1 MNRPNKLHLGQFPT
15 PMHRLD
21 NMSRVLGRNI
31 YIKRDDMTG
40 VSTGGNK
47 VRKLEY
53 LLYDAKEKGAD
64 YVLTT
69 GGAQSNHAM
78 LTAACCNKIGIK
90 AILVL
95 KQRGVQG
102 RVGNLLINELLGADV
117 RFVDTD
123 SYDDVYKEMDRIADE
138 LRAAGHNPYLVPVG
152 GSVPLGSIADVS
164 VVMSPQTITRY
175 NQSRQ
180 VTISGDAADGDTSA
194 MAKSIRAI
202 LAGYTLPGGY
212 TAELA
217 GGYTEMME
225 NFSDLGLALI
235 VSVGLVYFVL
245 ASQFESFV
253 MPVIIMMILPIAFAG
268 ALFALPLTGK
278 DLSMISL
285 VSLIMLAGTVVN
297 ASIVLVDYIKQ
308 RRDRGETREEAILHA
323 CPLRIRPVLM
333 TTLTTILALVPTAL
347 GMTGK
352 MNEMMS
358 DMGTTMIAG
367 MLVSTVITL
376 LFTPVY
382 YCVIDDLTHRRER
395 RRAKKLAAAQSK
407 P

>member
-152 GSVPLGSIADVS
+152 GSVPLGTVGYVDCAREIFAEALEQDIKIDRIVS
-164 VVMSPQTITRY
+164 TAG
-175 NQSRQ
+175 
-180 VTISGDAADGDTSA
+180 SGGT
-194 MAKSIRAI
+194 
-202 LAGYTLPGGY
+202 LAGLVLGAMLYGDGCKVTGVAVCDDPFEEI
-212 TAELA
+212 TAELVNGAAEILGADVHVEPKDIDILRYYGA
-217 GGYTEMME
+217 GYAQPSKEGLEAITLMAQQEGLMLDPVYT
-225 NFSDLGLALI
+225 GK
-235 VSVGLVYFVL
+235 
-245 ASQFESFV
+245 
-253 MPVIIMMILPIAFAG
+253 AFAG
-268 ALFALPLTGK
+268 LMHLIRTGKISENETVLFLHSGGTASLFAVDPK
-278 DLSMISL
+278 D
-285 VSLIMLAGTVVN
+285 V
-297 ASIVLVDYIKQ
+297 K
-308 RRDRGETREEAILHA
+308 
-323 CPLRIRPVLM
+323 
-333 TTLTTILALVPTAL
+333 
-347 GMTGK
+347 
-352 MNEMMS
+352 
-358 DMGTTMIAG
+358 
-367 MLVSTVITL
+367 
-376 LFTPVY
+376 
-382 YCVIDDLTHRRER
+382 
-395 RRAKKLAAAQSK
+395 
-407 P
+407 

>member
-117 RFVDTD
+117 RFVD
-123 SYDDVYKEMDRIADE
+123 
-138 LRAAGHNPYLVPVG
+138 
-152 GSVPLGSIADVS
+152 
-164 VVMSPQTITRY
+164 
-175 NQSRQ
+175 
-180 VTISGDAADGDTSA
+180 
-194 MAKSIRAI
+194 
-202 LAGYTLPGGY
+202 
-212 TAELA
+212 
-217 GGYTEMME
+217 
-225 NFSDLGLALI
+225 SD
-235 VSVGLVYFVL
+235 
-245 ASQFESFV
+245 
-253 MPVIIMMILPIAFAG
+253 II
-268 ALFALPLTGK
+268 
-278 DLSMISL
+278 
-285 VSLIMLAGTVVN
+285 
-297 ASIVLVDYIKQ
+297 
-308 RRDRGETREEAILHA
+308 
-323 CPLRIRPVLM
+323 
-333 TTLTTILALVPTAL
+333 PTW
-347 GMTGK
+347 
-352 MNEMMS
+352 
-358 DMGTTMIAG
+358 
-367 MLVSTVITL
+367 
-376 LFTPVY
+376 
-382 YCVIDDLTHRRER
+382 CR
-395 RRAKKLAAAQSK
+395 LAAACRSARLATSTARAK
-407 P
+407 FLPRPLSRT

>member
-117 RFVDTD
+117 RFVDSD

-152 GSVPLGSIADVS
+152 GSVPLGTVGYVDCAREIFAEALEQDIKINHIVS
-164 VVMSPQTITRY
+164 TAG
-175 NQSRQ
+175 
-180 VTISGDAADGDTSA
+180 SGGT
-194 MAKSIRAI
+194 
-202 LAGYTLPGGY
+202 LAGLVLGAMLYGDGCKVTGVAVCDDPFEEI
-212 TAELA
+212 TAELVNGAAEILGADVHVEPKDIDILRYYGA
-217 GGYTEMME
+217 GYAQPSKEGLEAITLMAQQEGLILDPVYT
-225 NFSDLGLALI
+225 GK
-235 VSVGLVYFVL
+235 
-245 ASQFESFV
+245 
-253 MPVIIMMILPIAFAG
+253 AFAG
-268 ALFALPLTGK
+268 LMHLIRTGKIDENETVLFLHSGGTASLFAVDPK
-278 DLSMISL
+278 D
-285 VSLIMLAGTVVN
+285 V
-297 ASIVLVDYIKQ
+297 K
-308 RRDRGETREEAILHA
+308 
-323 CPLRIRPVLM
+323 
-333 TTLTTILALVPTAL
+333 
-347 GMTGK
+347 
-352 MNEMMS
+352 
-358 DMGTTMIAG
+358 
-367 MLVSTVITL
+367 
-376 LFTPVY
+376 
-382 YCVIDDLTHRRER
+382 
-395 RRAKKLAAAQSK
+395 
-407 P
+407 

>member
-15 PMHRLD
+15 PMHHLD
-21 NMSRVLGRNI
+21 NMSRALGRSI

-152 GSVPLGSIADVS
+152 GSVPLGTVGYVDCAREIFAEALEQDIKIDRIVS
-164 VVMSPQTITRY
+164 TAG
-175 NQSRQ
+175 
-180 VTISGDAADGDTSA
+180 SGGT
-194 MAKSIRAI
+194 
-202 LAGYTLPGGY
+202 LAGLVLGAMLYGDGCKVTGVAVCDDPFEEI
-212 TAELA
+212 TAELVNGAAEILGADVRLEPKDIDILRYYGA
-217 GGYTEMME
+217 GYAKPSKEGLEAITLMAQEEGLILDPVYT
-225 NFSDLGLALI
+225 GK
-235 VSVGLVYFVL
+235 
-245 ASQFESFV
+245 
-253 MPVIIMMILPIAFAG
+253 AFAG
-268 ALFALPLTGK
+268 LMHLIRTGKISENETVLFLHSGGTASLFAVDPK
-278 DLSMISL
+278 D
-285 VSLIMLAGTVVN
+285 V
-297 ASIVLVDYIKQ
+297 K
-308 RRDRGETREEAILHA
+308 
-323 CPLRIRPVLM
+323 
-333 TTLTTILALVPTAL
+333 
-347 GMTGK
+347 
-352 MNEMMS
+352 
-358 DMGTTMIAG
+358 
-367 MLVSTVITL
+367 
-376 LFTPVY
+376 
-382 YCVIDDLTHRRER
+382 
-395 RRAKKLAAAQSK
+395 
-407 P
+407 

>member
-21 NMSRVLGRNI
+21 NMSHVLGRNI

-102 RVGNLLINELLGADV
+102 RVGNLLINELLGADG

-138 LRAAGHNPYLVPVG
+138 LRAAGPNPYLVPVG
-152 GSVPLGSIADVS
+152 GSVPLGTVGYVDCAREIFAEALEQDIKIDRIVS
-164 VVMSPQTITRY
+164 TAG
-175 NQSRQ
+175 
-180 VTISGDAADGDTSA
+180 SGGT
-194 MAKSIRAI
+194 
-202 LAGYTLPGGY
+202 LAGLVLGAMLYGDGCKVTGVAVCDDPFEEI
-212 TAELA
+212 TAELVNGAAEILGADVRLEPKDIDILRYYGA
-217 GGYTEMME
+217 GYAKPSKEGLEAITLMAQQEGLILDPVYT
-225 NFSDLGLALI
+225 GK
-235 VSVGLVYFVL
+235 
-245 ASQFESFV
+245 
-253 MPVIIMMILPIAFAG
+253 AFAG
-268 ALFALPLTGK
+268 LMHLIRTGKISENETVLFLHSGGTASLFAVDPK
-278 DLSMISL
+278 D
-285 VSLIMLAGTVVN
+285 V
-297 ASIVLVDYIKQ
+297 K
-308 RRDRGETREEAILHA
+308 
-323 CPLRIRPVLM
+323 
-333 TTLTTILALVPTAL
+333 
-347 GMTGK
+347 
-352 MNEMMS
+352 
-358 DMGTTMIAG
+358 
-367 MLVSTVITL
+367 
-376 LFTPVY
+376 
-382 YCVIDDLTHRRER
+382 
-395 RRAKKLAAAQSK
+395 
-407 P
+407 

>member
-1 MNRPNKLHLGQFPT
+1 MNKPNKLHLGQFPT
-15 PMHRLD
+15 PMHHLD
-21 NMSRVLGRNI
+21 NMSRALGRSI

-152 GSVPLGSIADVS
+152 GSVALGTVGYVDCAREIFAEALEQDIKIDRIVS
-164 VVMSPQTITRY
+164 TAG
-175 NQSRQ
+175 
-180 VTISGDAADGDTSA
+180 SGGT
-194 MAKSIRAI
+194 
-202 LAGYTLPGGY
+202 LAGLVLGAMLYGDGCKVTGVAVCDDPFEEI
-212 TAELA
+212 TAELVNGAAEILGADVHVEPKDIDILRYYGA
-217 GGYTEMME
+217 GYAKPSKEGLEAITLMAQQEGLILDPVYT
-225 NFSDLGLALI
+225 GK
-235 VSVGLVYFVL
+235 
-245 ASQFESFV
+245 
-253 MPVIIMMILPIAFAG
+253 AFAG
-268 ALFALPLTGK
+268 LMHLIRTGKIETVLFLHSGGTASLFA
-278 DLSMISL
+278 
-285 VSLIMLAGTVVN
+285 
-297 ASIVLVDYIKQ
+297 VDP
-308 RRDRGETREEAILHA
+308 RD
-323 CPLRIRPVLM
+323 V
-333 TTLTTILALVPTAL
+333 
-347 GMTGK
+347 K
-352 MNEMMS
+352 
-358 DMGTTMIAG
+358 
-367 MLVSTVITL
+367 
-376 LFTPVY
+376 
-382 YCVIDDLTHRRER
+382 
-395 RRAKKLAAAQSK
+395 
-407 P
+407 

>member
-152 GSVPLGSIADVS
+152 GSVPLGTVGYVDCAREIFAEALEQDIKINRIVS
-164 VVMSPQTITRY
+164 TAG
-175 NQSRQ
+175 
-180 VTISGDAADGDTSA
+180 SGGT
-194 MAKSIRAI
+194 
-202 LAGYTLPGGY
+202 LAGLVLGAMLYGDGCKVTGVAVCDDPFEEI
-212 TAELA
+212 TAELVNGAAEILGADVHVEPKDIDILRYYGA
-217 GGYTEMME
+217 GYAQPSKE
-225 NFSDLGLALI
+225 GLDRKSTRLNSSHTDI
-235 VSVGLVYFVL
+235 SR
-245 ASQFESFV
+245 
-253 MPVIIMMILPIAFAG
+253 MPSSA
-268 ALFALPLTGK
+268 
-278 DLSMISL
+278 
-285 VSLIMLAGTVVN
+285 
-297 ASIVLVDYIKQ
+297 
-308 RRDRGETREEAILHA
+308 
-323 CPLRIRPVLM
+323 
-333 TTLTTILALVPTAL
+333 
-347 GMTGK
+347 
-352 MNEMMS
+352 
-358 DMGTTMIAG
+358 
-367 MLVSTVITL
+367 
-376 LFTPVY
+376 
-382 YCVIDDLTHRRER
+382 
-395 RRAKKLAAAQSK
+395 
-407 P
+407 

>member
-123 SYDDVYKEMDRIADE
+123 SYDDVYKETDRIADE

-152 GSVPLGSIADVS
+152 GSVPLGTVGYVDCAREIFAEALEQDIKINHIVS
-164 VVMSPQTITRY
+164 TAG
-175 NQSRQ
+175 
-180 VTISGDAADGDTSA
+180 SGGT
-194 MAKSIRAI
+194 
-202 LAGYTLPGGY
+202 LAGLVLGAMLYGDGCKVTGVAVCDDPFEEI
-212 TAELA
+212 TAELVNGAAEILGADVHVEPKDIDILRYYGA
-217 GGYTEMME
+217 GYAQPSKEGLEAITLMAQQEGLILDPVYT
-225 NFSDLGLALI
+225 GK
-235 VSVGLVYFVL
+235 
-245 ASQFESFV
+245 
-253 MPVIIMMILPIAFAG
+253 AFAG
-268 ALFALPLTGK
+268 LMHLIRTGKIGENETVLFLHSGGTASLFAVDPK
-278 DLSMISL
+278 D
-285 VSLIMLAGTVVN
+285 V
-297 ASIVLVDYIKQ
+297 K
-308 RRDRGETREEAILHA
+308 
-323 CPLRIRPVLM
+323 
-333 TTLTTILALVPTAL
+333 
-347 GMTGK
+347 
-352 MNEMMS
+352 
-358 DMGTTMIAG
+358 
-367 MLVSTVITL
+367 
-376 LFTPVY
+376 
-382 YCVIDDLTHRRER
+382 
-395 RRAKKLAAAQSK
+395 
-407 P
+407 

>member
-1 MNRPNKLHLGQFPT
+1 MNKPNKLHLGQFPT
-15 PMHRLD
+15 PMHHLD
-21 NMSRVLGRNI
+21 NMSRALGRSI

-152 GSVPLGSIADVS
+152 GSVPLGTVGYVDCAREIFAEALEQDIKIDRIVS
-164 VVMSPQTITRY
+164 TAG
-175 NQSRQ
+175 
-180 VTISGDAADGDTSA
+180 SGGT
-194 MAKSIRAI
+194 
-202 LAGYTLPGGY
+202 LAGLVLGAMLYGDGCKVTGVAVCDDPFEEI
-212 TAELA
+212 TAELVNDAAEILGADVHVEPKDIDILRYYGA
-217 GGYTEMME
+217 GYAKPSKEGLEAITLMAQQEGLILDPVYT
-225 NFSDLGLALI
+225 GK
-235 VSVGLVYFVL
+235 
-245 ASQFESFV
+245 
-253 MPVIIMMILPIAFAG
+253 AFAG
-268 ALFALPLTGK
+268 LMHLIRTGKISENETVLFLHSGGTASLFA
-278 DLSMISL
+278 
-285 VSLIMLAGTVVN
+285 
-297 ASIVLVDYIKQ
+297 VDP
-308 RRDRGETREEAILHA
+308 RD
-323 CPLRIRPVLM
+323 V
-333 TTLTTILALVPTAL
+333 
-347 GMTGK
+347 K
-352 MNEMMS
+352 
-358 DMGTTMIAG
+358 
-367 MLVSTVITL
+367 
-376 LFTPVY
+376 
-382 YCVIDDLTHRRER
+382 
-395 RRAKKLAAAQSK
+395 
-407 P
+407 

>member
-117 RFVDTD
+117 RFVDSD

-152 GSVPLGSIADVS
+152 GTVGYVDCAREIFAEALEQDIKINHIVSTAGSGG
-164 VVMSPQTITRY
+164 T
-175 NQSRQ
+175 
-180 VTISGDAADGDTSA
+180 
-194 MAKSIRAI
+194 
-202 LAGYTLPGGY
+202 LAGLVLGAMLYGDGCKVTGVAVCDDPFEEI
-212 TAELA
+212 TAELVNGAAEILGADVHVEPKDIDILRYYGA
-217 GGYTEMME
+217 GYAQPSKEGLEAITLMAQQEGLILDPVYT
-225 NFSDLGLALI
+225 GK
-235 VSVGLVYFVL
+235 
-245 ASQFESFV
+245 
-253 MPVIIMMILPIAFAG
+253 AFAG
-268 ALFALPLTGK
+268 LMHLIRTGKIGENETVLFLHSGGTASLFAVDPK
-278 DLSMISL
+278 D
-285 VSLIMLAGTVVN
+285 V
-297 ASIVLVDYIKQ
+297 K
-308 RRDRGETREEAILHA
+308 
-323 CPLRIRPVLM
+323 
-333 TTLTTILALVPTAL
+333 
-347 GMTGK
+347 
-352 MNEMMS
+352 
-358 DMGTTMIAG
+358 
-367 MLVSTVITL
+367 
-376 LFTPVY
+376 
-382 YCVIDDLTHRRER
+382 
-395 RRAKKLAAAQSK
+395 
-407 P
+407 

>member
-21 NMSRVLGRNI
+21 NMSRVLGCNI

-117 RFVDTD
+117 RFVDSD

-152 GSVPLGSIADVS
+152 GSVPLGTVGYVDCAREIFAEALEQDIKIDRIVS
-164 VVMSPQTITRY
+164 TAG
-175 NQSRQ
+175 
-180 VTISGDAADGDTSA
+180 SGGT
-194 MAKSIRAI
+194 
-202 LAGYTLPGGY
+202 LAGLVLGAMLYGDGCKVTGVAVCDDPFEEI
-212 TAELA
+212 TAELVNGAAEILGADVRLEPKDIDILRYYGA
-217 GGYTEMME
+217 GYAKPSKEGLEAITLMAQQEGLILDPVYT
-225 NFSDLGLALI
+225 GK
-235 VSVGLVYFVL
+235 
-245 ASQFESFV
+245 
-253 MPVIIMMILPIAFAG
+253 AFAG
-268 ALFALPLTGK
+268 LMHLIRTGKISENETVLFLHSGGTASLFAVDPK
-278 DLSMISL
+278 D
-285 VSLIMLAGTVVN
+285 V
-297 ASIVLVDYIKQ
+297 K
-308 RRDRGETREEAILHA
+308 
-323 CPLRIRPVLM
+323 
-333 TTLTTILALVPTAL
+333 
-347 GMTGK
+347 
-352 MNEMMS
+352 
-358 DMGTTMIAG
+358 
-367 MLVSTVITL
+367 
-376 LFTPVY
+376 
-382 YCVIDDLTHRRER
+382 
-395 RRAKKLAAAQSK
+395 
-407 P
+407 

>member
-152 GSVPLGSIADVS
+152 GSVPLGTVGYVDCAREIFAEALEQDIKINRIVS
-164 VVMSPQTITRY
+164 TAG
-175 NQSRQ
+175 
-180 VTISGDAADGDTSA
+180 SGGT
-194 MAKSIRAI
+194 
-202 LAGYTLPGGY
+202 LAGLVLGAMLYGDGCKVTGVAVCDDPFEEI
-212 TAELA
+212 TAELVNGAAEILGADVHVEPKDIDILRYYGA
-217 GGYTEMME
+217 GYAQPSKEGLEAITLMAQQEGLILDPVYT
-225 NFSDLGLALI
+225 GK
-235 VSVGLVYFVL
+235 
-245 ASQFESFV
+245 
-253 MPVIIMMILPIAFAG
+253 AFAG
-268 ALFALPLTGK
+268 LMHLIRTGKIAENETVLFLHSGGTASLFAVDPK
-278 DLSMISL
+278 D
-285 VSLIMLAGTVVN
+285 V
-297 ASIVLVDYIKQ
+297 K
-308 RRDRGETREEAILHA
+308 
-323 CPLRIRPVLM
+323 
-333 TTLTTILALVPTAL
+333 
-347 GMTGK
+347 
-352 MNEMMS
+352 
-358 DMGTTMIAG
+358 
-367 MLVSTVITL
+367 
-376 LFTPVY
+376 
-382 YCVIDDLTHRRER
+382 
-395 RRAKKLAAAQSK
+395 
-407 P
+407 

>member
-152 GSVPLGSIADVS
+152 GSVPLGTVGYVDCAREIFAEALEQDIKINRIVS
-164 VVMSPQTITRY
+164 TAG
-175 NQSRQ
+175 
-180 VTISGDAADGDTSA
+180 SGGT
-194 MAKSIRAI
+194 
-202 LAGYTLPGGY
+202 LAGLVLGAMLYGDGCKVTGVAVCDDPFEEI
-212 TAELA
+212 TAELVNGAAEILGADVHVEPKDIDILRYYGA
-217 GGYTEMME
+217 GYAQPSKEGLEAITLMAQQEGLILDPVYT
-225 NFSDLGLALI
+225 GK
-235 VSVGLVYFVL
+235 
-245 ASQFESFV
+245 
-253 MPVIIMMILPIAFAG
+253 AFAG
-268 ALFALPLTGK
+268 LMHLIRTCKIGENETVLFLHSGGTASLFAVDPK
-278 DLSMISL
+278 D
-285 VSLIMLAGTVVN
+285 V
-297 ASIVLVDYIKQ
+297 K
-308 RRDRGETREEAILHA
+308 
-323 CPLRIRPVLM
+323 
-333 TTLTTILALVPTAL
+333 
-347 GMTGK
+347 
-352 MNEMMS
+352 
-358 DMGTTMIAG
+358 
-367 MLVSTVITL
+367 
-376 LFTPVY
+376 
-382 YCVIDDLTHRRER
+382 
-395 RRAKKLAAAQSK
+395 
-407 P
+407 

>member
-1 MNRPNKLHLGQFPT
+1 
-15 PMHRLD
+15 MHRLD

-117 RFVDTD
+117 RFVDSD

-152 GSVPLGSIADVS
+152 GSVPLGTVGYVDCAREIFAEALEQDIKINHIVS
-164 VVMSPQTITRY
+164 TAG
-175 NQSRQ
+175 
-180 VTISGDAADGDTSA
+180 SGGT
-194 MAKSIRAI
+194 
-202 LAGYTLPGGY
+202 LAGLVLGAMLYGDGCKVTGVAVCDDPFEEI
-212 TAELA
+212 TAELVNGAAEILGADVHVEPKDIDILRYYGA
-217 GGYTEMME
+217 GYAQPSKEGLEAITLMAQQEGLILDPVYT
-225 NFSDLGLALI
+225 GK
-235 VSVGLVYFVL
+235 
-245 ASQFESFV
+245 
-253 MPVIIMMILPIAFAG
+253 AFAG
-268 ALFALPLTGK
+268 LMHLIRTGKIDENETVLFLHSGGTASLFAVDPK
-278 DLSMISL
+278 D
-285 VSLIMLAGTVVN
+285 V
-297 ASIVLVDYIKQ
+297 K
-308 RRDRGETREEAILHA
+308 
-323 CPLRIRPVLM
+323 
-333 TTLTTILALVPTAL
+333 
-347 GMTGK
+347 
-352 MNEMMS
+352 
-358 DMGTTMIAG
+358 
-367 MLVSTVITL
+367 
-376 LFTPVY
+376 
-382 YCVIDDLTHRRER
+382 
-395 RRAKKLAAAQSK
+395 
-407 P
+407 